1 MPMGAD
7 FEFLSMAS
15 AAGKGEAALHLP
27 LTYLMLG
34 TSREDGNDH
43 AGARYQTADARDA
56 DND

>member
-1 MPMGAD
+1 MSMGAD

-27 LTYLMLG
+27 LTDLMLG
-34 TSREDGNDH
+34 TSREDEND
-43 AGARYQTADARDA
+43 GARYQTADARDA